1 MTPVMT
7 PDERAAK
14 RVRIKTAMIDIGS
27 NSVRLVVYEGP
38 RRAPN
43 IIFNEKLLAGLGR
56 DLAAT
61 GRIADE
67 SIDAAAKA
75 LARFQR
81 LCGEMAVASI
91 RCVATAAVRD
101 AENGADLIARASKL
115 GLTVEILS
123 GKEEARFAALGILS
137 AFPDADGLVGDLG
150 GGSLELAE
158 ISGGNVTR
166 CLSLPL
172 GVLRVAAMVDR
183 SAGVLGRFIRDA
195 LDAAG
200 WGKVRAA
207 NFYAVGGSWRS
218 LGRVSMHK
226 AGHPLPVVHGYSM
239 AGGDVAELEVE
250 VVRRSAAKQ
259 WSDIPH
265 ISRARVDNF
274 IDAAALLSAVV
285 ELARVQT
292 VHFSAYGLREGLL
305 YGALDREVQRTDPL
319 LVATKE
325 VGAAGG
331 RFPEHGR
338 LMQQWLTPLFADDA
352 PEMERL
358 RRAACNLSDVAW
370 RANPDFRAMRGLDM
384 ALHGNWVGVDAAGR
398 EIMGQ
403 AIYSCFGGGAGAFPG
418 YAGLAS
424 ETQRARA
431 AAWGLALRLAQR
443 LSGGTEGVLSQSR
456 LEREGKELRLIL
468 FPEARALQGE
478 AVDKRLKQLATA
490 LGCKGKVV
498 VGDQPT

>member
-1 MTPVMT
+1 MT
-7 PDERAAK
+7 PDDRAAA

-67 SIDAAAKA
+67 SIAVAAKA

-81 LCGEMAVASI
+81 LCQEMGVASI

-101 AENGADLIARASKL
+101 AENGADLIARASAL

-123 GKEEARFAALGILS
+123 GNEEARFAALGILS
-137 AFPDADGLVGDLG
+137 AFPGAEGLVGDLG

-158 ISGGNVTR
+158 ISGGNVVR

-172 GVLRVAAMVDR
+172 GVLRVAALPDR
-183 SAGVLGRFIRDA
+183 SAEALSRVIRDA
-195 LDAAG
+195 LDKAG
-200 WGKVRAA
+200 WGKVDAA

-218 LGRVSMHK
+218 LGRISMHLN
-226 AGHPLPVVHGYSM
+226 GHPLPVVHGY
-239 AGGDVAELEVE
+239 AIKGAAVPELVAQVADLSVT
-250 VVRRSAAKQ
+250 KN
-259 WSDIPH
+259 WSSIPH
-265 ISRARVDNF
+265 ISRARAENF
-274 IDAAALLSAVV
+274 GDAAALLRAVV
-285 ELARVQT
+285 DLAKPDM

-305 YGALDREVQRTDPL
+305 YGALDRAVQAHDPL
-319 LVATKE
+319 LVATTE
-325 VGAAGG
+325 VGGAYA

-338 LMQQWLTPLFADDA
+338 LMQQWITPIFADDPPA
-352 PEMERL
+352 MERL

-384 ALHGNWVGVDAAGR
+384 ALHGNWVAVDSAGR

-418 YAGLAS
+418 YAGLAD
-424 ETQRARA
+424 EAQRARA

-443 LSGGTEGVLSQSR
+443 LSGGTEAVLSQSR
-456 LEREGKELRLIL
+456 LERDGKELRLIL
-468 FPEARALQGE
+468 YPEARALQGE
-478 AVDKRLKQLATA
+478 AVDKRLKQLAQA

-498 VGDQPT
+498 VGA

>member
-1 MTPVMT
+1 MSGQTET
-7 PDERAAK
+7 RTIKRER
-14 RVRIKTAMIDIGS
+14 VKTAMIDIGS

-67 SIDAAAKA
+67 SIKVAAKA

-81 LCGEMAVASI
+81 LCEEMQVASI

-101 AENGADLIARASKL
+101 AENGADLIAKASRI

-123 GKEEARFAALGILS
+123 GNEEARFAALGILS

-158 ISGGNVTR
+158 VKDGNVVR

-172 GVLRVAAMVDR
+172 GVLRVAAMADR
-183 SAGVLGRFIRDA
+183 SVAGLSGVIRDA
-195 LDAAG
+195 LEKAG
-200 WGKVRAA
+200 WDHISAA

-218 LGRVSMHK
+218 LGRVSMHR
-226 AGHPLPVVHGYSM
+226 AGHPLPVVHGYTI
-239 AGGDVAELEVE
+239 AGEEVAVLAAEV
-250 VVRRSAAKQ
+250 AARTAEKR

-265 ISRARVDNF
+265 ISRARAENF
-274 IDAAALLSAVV
+274 TDAAALLSAVV
-285 ELARVQT
+285 ELAKPET
-292 VHFSAYGLREGLL
+292 VHFSAYGLREGLM
-305 YGALDREVQRTDPL
+305 YGALEREVQGHDPL
-319 LVATKE
+319 LVATTE
-325 VGAAGG
+325 VGGAYA

-338 LMQQWLTPLFADDA
+338 VMQDWIAPIFADDA
-352 PEMERL
+352 PAMERL

-370 RANPDFRAMRGLDM
+370 RANPDFRSARGLDM
-384 ALHGNWVGVDAAGR
+384 ALHGNWVAVDGAGR

-403 AIYSCFGGGAGAFPG
+403 AIYSCFGGGASAFPG
-418 YAGLAS
+418 YAGLADEAARS
-424 ETQRARA
+424 RA

-443 LSGGTEGVLSQSR
+443 LSGGTEAVLGQSR
-456 LEREGKELRLIL
+456 LERAGKELRLIL
-468 FPEARALQGE
+468 HPDVCALQGDV
-478 AVDKRLKQLATA
+478 VDKRLKQLAQA

-498 VGDQPT
+498 VGE